1 MLEKETRMKVS
12 RLTIPCL
19 IAGALFVGPLLTTF
33 AGEKGKEKKVDV
45 KVGVD
50 APSFIAHDD
59 EGNIFK
65 SSDVVGKKTIVLFF
79 FPAAL
84 TGG

>member
-1 MLEKETRMKVS
+1 MEKETGMKFS
-12 RLTIPCL
+12 RLTIPCV
-19 IAGALFVGPLLTTF
+19 IAGALLAGPLLTTL
-33 AGEKGKEKKVDV
+33 AGEKGKEKKVDL
-45 KVGVD
+45 KVGD
-50 APSFIAHDD
+50 AAPSFIVHDD

-65 SSDVVGKKTIVLFF
+65 LSDVVGKKTVVLFF